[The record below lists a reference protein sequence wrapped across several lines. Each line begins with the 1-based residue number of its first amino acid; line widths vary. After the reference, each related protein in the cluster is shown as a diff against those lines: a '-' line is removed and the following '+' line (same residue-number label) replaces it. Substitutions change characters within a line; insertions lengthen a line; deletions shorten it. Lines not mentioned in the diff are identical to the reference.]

1 MNGHQVPLVRKE
13 APSYI
18 YGMKTIIINS
28 TFLLLSST
36 LATAMVAVVWQD
48 RLFPVPEGQTAAA
61 LSPFLDEENE
71 LVFVSFED
79 ILAKISKPSEA
90 TTTEDV
96 ELDEETIEPQP
107 AANLAEAIVQVTCIQ
122 KTNKFKKTISGTGFF
137 VSSRG
142 IIVTNA
148 HVAQFMLLRGI
159 EDQGQVDCSAS
170 VGNTTHGIELL
181 YLSPTW
187 LVEHAS
193 LISDLNPKGSGEN
206 DFALLYVTDTDGKSF
221 AHLPPATN
229 PLPKSMKG
237 DTVIL
242 VGYPKEGGTGSNKRT
257 TATTSIRGLF
267 TYEEGGY
274 SDVISLEESPLGYN
288 GASGGPV
295 IDHLGRSIGMIATK
309 SNSSTVLNAIT
320 MSHIDRSIKHE
331 TGLDL
336 ISILQSD
343 LSVQAKL
350 FKEVI
355 SPVLKEILA
364 KNLE

>member
-1 MNGHQVPLVRKE
+1 
-13 APSYI
+13 
-18 YGMKTIIINS
+18 MKSVAINS

-36 LATAMVAVVWQD
+36 VATALVAIFWQD
-48 RLFPVPEGQTAAA
+48 RIFPVPISQPASAI
-61 LSPFLDEENE
+61 SPFLNE
-71 LVFVSFED
+71 DSDLAFVSFED
-79 ILAKISKPSEA
+79 VLARITQPTEASSAEEVEEDKEVVETPTPSD
-90 TTTEDV
+90 T
-96 ELDEETIEPQP
+96 
-107 AANLAEAIVQVTCIQ
+107 NLAEAIVRVTCVQ
-122 KTNKFKKTISGTGFF
+122 KTDKFKKTISGTGFF

-142 IIVTNA
+142 IIITNA
-148 HVAQFMLLRGI
+148 HVAQFMLLQGL
-159 EDQGQVDCSAS
+159 EDQGTINCSVSA
-170 VGNTTHGIELL
+170 NNMTHDIDLL

-206 DFALLYVTDTDGKSF
+206 DFALLYVTDGQGKSF

-242 VGYPKEGGTGSNKRT
+242 VGYPKEGGTGSNVRT

-267 TYEEGGY
+267 TYEDGGY

-320 MSHIDRSIKHE
+320 MSHINRSIKYE

-336 ISILQSD
+336 ISILESD
-343 LSVQAKL
+343 LSVQARL

-355 SPVLKEILA
+355 SPVLKKVLA
-364 KNLE
+364 DNLE